1 MPRKTARSLKGENV
15 ARGRHSLS
23 KFTALGLLV
32 LLAYAWI
39 RLASPVSPLGAPH
52 PQVPVLQAYWL
63 RARLAHNMQMLT
75 SYQGKNLKTEDF
87 IVEPGEQASAVS
99 QRLAARGI
107 VPDARLLRDYLVYKG
122 LDWQIEAGFFQFQPT
137 MTTID
142 VATALTDAMPSQVS
156 FHMWAGWR
164 LEQAADALSHHPHLA
179 VDRNTFL
186 ALGTRELPLPG
197 DYSFL
202 SAWPV
207 DATLEGL
214 LFPGDY
220 VLAPRATAPEVLSLM
235 LSAFD
240 RKSKSLSRL
249 ANSRNLSLHQ
259 LVTLASIVQRETIRE
274 SEAPLIAGVFLN
286 RLALGMPLAAD
297 PTVQYALATPT
308 DWWPHISIDPRLVQH
323 PYNTYLPPGLP
334 PGPIASPA
342 ASTLESVGNPAPTEF
357 LYFRAACDGSGRH
370 NFSRTY
376 REHLLWQCEP

>member
-1 MPRKTARSLKGENV
+1 MPRKTTRHLKVKSV
-15 ARGRHSLS
+15 ARGRHALS
-23 KFTALGLLV
+23 GLTALGLLV

-39 RLASPVSPLGAPH
+39 RLAIPVSPLGSPH
-52 PQVPVLQAYWL
+52 PQVSMLDAYWL
-63 RARLAHNMQMLT
+63 RARLGRNVEMLT
-75 SYQGKNLKTEDF
+75 TTHRGNFKTGDF
-87 IVEPGEQASAVS
+87 FVAPGESASAVS
-99 QRLAARGI
+99 QRLAARSI

-122 LDWQIEAGFFQFQPT
+122 LDSQIEAGFFQFHPS

-142 VATALTDAMPSQVS
+142 VAAALTDAIPSEVR

-164 LEQAADALSHHPHLA
+164 LEQAADALSQHPHLA

-186 ALGTRELPLPG
+186 TLGARELPLPG

-202 SAWPV
+202 STLPP

-214 LFPGDY
+214 LYPGDY
-220 VLAPRATAPEVLSLM
+220 VLAPRSTAPEVLSMM

-240 RKSKSLSRL
+240 RESKHLSRL
-249 ANSRNLSLHQ
+249 ANNRNLSLHQ
-259 LVTLASIVQRETIRE
+259 FVTLASIVQRETMRE

-308 DWWPHISIDPRLVQH
+308 DWWPPISIDPRLVEH

-334 PGPIASPA
+334 PGPIASPG
-342 ASTLESVGNPAPTEF
+342 ASILESVGNPAPTEF
-357 LYFRAACDGSGRH
+357 LYFRAVCDGSGRH

>member
-1 MPRKTARSLKGENV
+1 MPRKTARRLKGKSV

-23 KFTALGLLV
+23 KFTAAGLLV
-32 LLAYAWI
+32 LLTYAWI
-39 RLASPVSPLGAPH
+39 RLAIPVHPLGSPH
-52 PQVPVLQAYWL
+52 PQVPRLQAYWL
-63 RARLAHNMQMLT
+63 RAQLGRNIEVLT
-75 SYQGKNLKTEDF
+75 SGQGRNIKMEDF
-87 IVEPGEQASAVS
+87 FVEPGESASAVS
-99 QRLAARGI
+99 QRLAARNI

-122 LDWQIEAGFFQFQPT
+122 LDSQIEAGFFQFHPT
-137 MTTID
+137 MTTLD
-142 VATALTDAMPSQVS
+142 VATALTDAIPSEVR

-164 LEQAADALSHHPHLA
+164 LEQAADALSQHPHLA

-186 ALGTRELPLPG
+186 ALGARALPLPG
-197 DYSFL
+197 DYSVL
-202 SAWPV
+202 STLPA

-214 LFPGDY
+214 LYPGGY
-220 VLAPRATAPEVLSLM
+220 VLAPRATAPEVLSMM

-240 RKSKSLSRL
+240 RESKSLSRL

-259 LVTLASIVQRETIRE
+259 FITLASIVQRETMRD

-297 PTVQYALATPT
+297 PTVQYALATST

-323 PYNTYLPPGLP
+323 PYNTYLRSGLP
-334 PGPIASPA
+334 PGPIASPSP
-342 ASTLESVGNPAPTEF
+342 STLESVGNPAPTEF

-376 REHLLWQCEP
+376 REHLLWECEP